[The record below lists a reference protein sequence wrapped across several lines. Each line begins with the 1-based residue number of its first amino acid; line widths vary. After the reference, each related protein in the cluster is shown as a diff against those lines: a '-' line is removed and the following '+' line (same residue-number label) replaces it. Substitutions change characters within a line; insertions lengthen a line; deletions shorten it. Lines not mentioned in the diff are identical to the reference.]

1 MFHLARFVES
11 LYVVRFGRLSS
22 LERCFATWPMHTH
35 AHTCTHMHTHAHTC
49 THMHHASTL
58 PIFKTCAPRLATSDE
73 DAAVGSSDATELGPY
88 AGMEPHDDYSKTAR
102 TRAAESQT
110 KVGHATATRTHTHTL
125 TH

>member
-1 MFHLARFVES
+1 
-11 LYVVRFGRLSS
+11 
-22 LERCFATWPMHTH
+22 
-35 AHTCTHMHTHAHTC
+35 MHTHAHTC

-110 KVGHATATRTHTHTL
+110 KVGHATATRTHTL